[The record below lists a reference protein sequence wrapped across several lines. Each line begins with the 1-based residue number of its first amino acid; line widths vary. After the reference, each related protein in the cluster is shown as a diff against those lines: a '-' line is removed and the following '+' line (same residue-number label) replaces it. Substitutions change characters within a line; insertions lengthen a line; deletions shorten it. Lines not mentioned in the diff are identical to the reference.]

1 MILES
6 LAIVAV
12 VLTMLTTLIPLISN
26 NWRWTIL
33 ALSIQY
39 LAVFWFI
46 GMVWPMSQ
54 AVIKLVVGWMVS
66 AVLGSTLPSEQT
78 ARELNTHISSRLFR
92 ILAAGMI
99 WMLVFS
105 IAPILGNLFPT
116 GSAVLWGALILVGM
130 GLLQLGMSTRPSRV
144 IIGLLTVLSGF
155 EILYAVVETSVLVTG
170 LLAII
175 NLGLSMV
182 GSYILSV
189 ESMEGTL

>member
-1 MILES
+1 VILES
-6 LAIVAV
+6 LAVVAV
-12 VLTMLTTLIPLISN
+12 ILAMGTTLVPLISK
-26 NWRWTIL
+26 NWRWAIL
-33 ALSIQY
+33 ALALQY

-46 GMVWPMSQ
+46 SMVWPTSQ

-66 AVLGSTLPSEQT
+66 AVLGSTQPAENY
-78 ARELNTHISSRLFR
+78 AKELNTRVSSRLFR

-105 IAPILGNLFPT
+105 AAPILADIFPT
-116 GSAVLWGALILVGM
+116 GLAVLWGGLTLICM
-130 GLLQLGMSTRPSRV
+130 GLLQLGLSNQPSRV

-182 GSYILSV
+182 GSYILSSG
-189 ESMEGTL
+189 SMEESR

>member
-1 MILES
+1 VILES
-6 LAIVAV
+6 LAVVAV
-12 VLTMLTTLIPLISN
+12 ILAMGTTLVPLISK
-26 NWRWTIL
+26 NWRWAIL
-33 ALSIQY
+33 ALALQY

-46 GMVWPMSQ
+46 SMVWPTSQ

-66 AVLGSTLPSEQT
+66 AVLGSTQPAENY
-78 ARELNTHISSRLFR
+78 AKELNTRVSSRLFR

-105 IAPILGNLFPT
+105 AAPILADIFPT
-116 GSAVLWGALILVGM
+116 GLTVLWGGLVLICM
-130 GLLQLGMSTRPSRV
+130 GLLQLGLSNQPSRV

-155 EILYAVVETSVLVTG
+155 EILYAVVETSILVTG

-182 GSYILSV
+182 GSYILSSA
-189 ESMEGTL
+189 SMEESR

>member
-1 MILES
+1 MG
-6 LAIVAV
+6 
-12 VLTMLTTLIPLISN
+12 TTLVPLLSN

-33 ALSIQY
+33 ALAIQY

-46 GMVWPMSQ
+46 SLVWPMSQ
-54 AVIKLVVGWMVS
+54 AVIKLVIGWMVS
-66 AVLGSTLPSEQT
+66 AVLGATVPVEHSP
-78 ARELNTHISSRLFR
+78 RELNTRISSRLFR

-105 IAPILGNLFPT
+105 IAPALGNLFPT
-116 GSAVLWGALILVGM
+116 GLTVLWGGLILVGM

-155 EILYAVVETSVLVTG
+155 EILYAVVESSILVTG

-182 GSYILSV
+182 GSYILSA
-189 ESMEGTL
+189 ESMEGPL